1 VDDAALLRRLD
12 EGAREAGRRIQL
24 LVQIDLAGEPTK
36 HGAPQDELA
45 GLLAAADGLSA
56 ARIVGLMLL
65 PPAVDEPGQARPYFR
80 TLLRLRDGLIRQ
92 GVAPSLLREL
102 SMGMSH
108 DYEVAIEEGATMVRV
123 GSAIFG
129 PRPQP

>member
-1 VDDAALLRRLD
+1 
-12 EGAREAGRRIQL
+12 L